1 MGDGTGCDNMTAI
14 IVRFNKKSPID
25 FGITSSSVPSEI
37 ISTRKR
43 SVSASAADDVLPM
56 ADDESL
62 QNNAKRQKTSEETGE
77 LSSSNS
83 ATTADATQ
91 APIIDTSS

>member
-14 IVRFNKKSPID
+14 IVRFNKKSPVD

-37 ISTRKR
+37 VSTRKR
-43 SVSASAADDVLPM
+43 SVSADDVLPLP
-56 ADDESL
+56 DDESL
-62 QNNAKRQKTSEETGE
+62 QNNAKRQKTTEEAGE

-83 ATTADATQ
+83 ATVPADATQ